1 MPQKRL
7 TFIYIPGN
15 DGQVRE
21 FRFARQWLYAASCFA
36 LCFAALFA
44 YFSAGYF
51 QKTDQE
57 EALAALRAEN
67 RDLLRSVELAQ
78 REVDDLEGV
87 MSQLV
92 ADDDRLR
99 DYHMMEP
106 LSADIRLGGVGG
118 SEDLPEEDIA
128 ALPEDKKDSMR
139 EISARILRL
148 KQMARFQE
156 ESFAQ
161 IESKFLE
168 SEGDLRHFPTIW
180 PVAKNRAWISSGF
193 GDRIDPFTGRKARH
207 LGIDFAGREG
217 TPIYAT
223 GDGIVTH
230 AYMDRRLG
238 NVIVVEHSVQEVNES
253 GESYI
258 RQGKFRTEYGHLQ
271 KRFVKVGER
280 VQRNQQIGLMGNTG
294 RSTGPHLHYSVRYI
308 DRQRGG
314 VKGYVDPKDFLL
326 DHVQRDADARVAQ
339 VAGWEEE

>member
-7 TFIYIPGN
+7 TFIVIPSN
-15 DGQVRE
+15 DSQVRE
-21 FRFARQWLYAASCFA
+21 YRLAPQLIYGVSFVL
-36 LCFAALFA
+36 LCFVVSFS
-44 YFSAGYF
+44 YFTWGYF

-57 EALAALRAEN
+57 EALALLQAEN
-67 RDLLRSVELAQ
+67 ADLIRNVELAQ
-78 REVDDLEGV
+78 REVTEFESV

-92 ADDDRLR
+92 SDDERLR

-118 SEDLPEEDIA
+118 SEDLPEEDLA
-128 ALPEDKKDSMR
+128 ALPEAKKEMMR
-139 EISARILRL
+139 DLSARIIRL

-161 IESKFLE
+161 IERQYLE
-168 SEGDLRHFPTIW
+168 NEGDLRHFPTIW
-180 PVAKNRAWISSGF
+180 PVAQNRAWISSGF
-193 GDRIDPFTGRKARH
+193 GHRIDPFTGRKARH
-207 LGIDFAGREG
+207 LGVDFAGRTG

-223 GDGIVTH
+223 GDGIITH

-238 NVIVVEHSVQEVNES
+238 NIVVIEHSVQEVNEQ
-253 GESYI
+253 GETYV

-271 KRFVKVGER
+271 KRLVKVGDR
-280 VQRNQQIGLMGNTG
+280 VKRNQQIGLMGSTG
-294 RSTGPHLHYSVRYI
+294 RSTGPHLHYAVRYI

-314 VKGYVDPKDFLL
+314 IKGYVDPKDFLL
-326 DHVQRDADARVAQ
+326 DHVQRDADAKMAQ